1 MSQNGC
7 IRSPEQGRDQT
18 SPKPGD
24 KPSAWGSF
32 PLAAA
37 KGKVMQ
43 LSRGRFSPDLSVW
56 APAAPSAQDKMQSAV
71 NGPGLSPHPLSKV
84 IYTSRT
90 PAQSSVLPSRV
101 PSTNR
106 TNGRRKDLGN
116 RSENFPGVSMC
127 LMNLVSFHLLPE
139 SPGKKDTAF
148 S

>member
-24 KPSAWGSF
+24 KPLPGAPSHWR
-32 PLAAA
+32 LL
-37 KGKVMQ
+37 KGK
-43 LSRGRFSPDLSVW
+43 SCNYPEEGSPLTSVW

-116 RSENFPGVSMC
+116 RSENFPGVSMW